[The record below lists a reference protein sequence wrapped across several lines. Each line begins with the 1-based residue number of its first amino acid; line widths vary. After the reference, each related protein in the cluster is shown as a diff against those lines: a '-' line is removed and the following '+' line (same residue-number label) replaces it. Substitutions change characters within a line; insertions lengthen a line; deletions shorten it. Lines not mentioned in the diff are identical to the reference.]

1 MTTTSPV
8 ASITKAAAEIFRN
21 AVNASLIL
29 FKVMVPIIIA
39 VKILSEF
46 DLVKYL
52 ALPLEPFMGLVGL
65 PGEMGLVWAT
75 AIVVNIYS
83 GIIVYVAMLPTMD
96 PLSVAQVSVLSAM
109 ILVAHGLPVECKIAQ
124 RCGVSLTSQVIFRMG
139 AAMMLGIILHLIYSG
154 FGLLQEPSA
163 IMWQPEQASPDL
175 LIWALGQARNLLY
188 IFIIILG
195 LMLLMRLLDAFRITE
210 GINNLLT
217 PFLRFMGIGRNA
229 ATITVLGLTMG
240 ITYGGGLIIH
250 EVQSGRVSQR
260 DVFASLTLMGLSHAL
275 IEDTLLMM
283 LIGAHV
289 SATLWGRL
297 IFSLV
302 FVAVFMRI
310 FDSYRKRRG
319 LDTAPVTSGATGTA
333 ADGAPAAAEPEK

>member
-1 MTTTSPV
+1 MTTSPLHALGSAV
-8 ASITKAAAEIFRN
+8 RDIVSN

-29 FKVMVPIIIA
+29 FRVMIPIIVI
-39 VKILSEF
+39 VKLLTEL
-46 DLVKYL
+46 DLIRYL
-52 ALPLEPFMGLVGL
+52 ALPLEPFMRLVGL

-75 AIVVNIYS
+75 SIIVNIYS
-83 GIIVYVAMLPTMD
+83 GMIVYVAMVPTMP
-96 PLSVAQVSVLSAM
+96 PLTVAQISVLAAM
-109 ILVAHGLPVECKIAQ
+109 ILVAHALPVECKIAQ
-124 RCGVSLTSQVIFRMG
+124 RCGVSLRSQVLFRMCS
-139 AAMMLGIILHLIYSG
+139 AMMLGILLHLAYTG
-154 FGLLQEPSA
+154 FNLLQEPSTVLL
-163 IMWQPEQASPDL
+163 QPEKASADL
-175 LIWALGQARNLLY
+175 LQWGIGQIKNLGC
-188 IFIIILG
+188 IFLIILG
-195 LMLLMRLLDAFRITE
+195 LMLFMRLLDFLRITE
-210 GINNLLT
+210 WINNRLT

-283 LIGAHV
+283 LLGAHV

-297 IFSLV
+297 LFSLV

-310 FDSYRKRRG
+310 FDRLHK
-319 LDTAPVTSGATGTA
+319 
-333 ADGAPAAAEPEK
+333 APAHASIADTTSSQGAAEMQPPQD

>member
-1 MTTTSPV
+1 MSTQQSLFGTLIQTS
-8 ASITKAAAEIFRN
+8 AEIFRN

-39 VKILSEF
+39 VKVLNEF

-75 AIVVNIYS
+75 SIVVNIYS
-83 GIIVYVAMLPTMD
+83 GIIVYVTMLPTME
-96 PLSVAQVSVLSAM
+96 PLSVAQISVLSAM
-109 ILVAHGLPVECKIAQ
+109 ILVAHALPVECKIAQ
-124 RCGVSLTSQVIFRMG
+124 RCGVSLSSQVIFRMG
-139 AAMMLGIILHLIYSG
+139 SAMMLGIILHLVYSG
-154 FGLLQEPSA
+154 FGLLQEPSTV
-163 IMWQPEQASPDL
+163 MWQPDQTSPDL
-175 LIWALGQARNLLY
+175 LNWAIGQARNLLY

-195 LMLLMRLLDAFRITE
+195 LMVFMRLLDSFRITE
-210 GINNLLT
+210 WINNLLT

-283 LIGAHV
+283 LLGAHS
-289 SATLWGRL
+289 SATLWARL

-319 LDTAPVTSGATGTA
+319 LDAPAAPVTV
-333 ADGAPAAAEPEK
+333 PAEPDN